1 MTLGS
6 LIVSADEQNPVLD
19 SSGTTGVVGQ
29 TVETDDDSTIENYWL
44 FIVVTILL
52 LAVWLC
58 CFCFV
63 SPTLRFGFLF
73 FSFDRPAAMR
83 HRERREG
90 VIIVTDWLTG
100 RGAFFRLFMYHRVE
114 QLGTPSRVCRSRRD

>member
-63 SPTLRFGFLF
+63 SPTLRFVF
-73 FSFDRPAAMR
+73 FVFGPAGSNETS
-83 HRERREG
+83 REKRG

-100 RGAFFRLFMYHRVE
+100 RGVFFRLFMYHHVE
-114 QLGTPSRVCRSRRD
+114 RLGTPSRVCRSRRD